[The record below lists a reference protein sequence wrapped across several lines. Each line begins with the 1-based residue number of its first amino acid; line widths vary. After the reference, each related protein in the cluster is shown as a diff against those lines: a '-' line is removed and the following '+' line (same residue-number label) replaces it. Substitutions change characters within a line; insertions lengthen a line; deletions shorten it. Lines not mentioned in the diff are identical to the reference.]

1 MCTFLD
7 ADIHPAGSPS
17 ASEAGSLVMDVD
29 TEADKRY
36 NEAASMSA
44 ADIGDHDDD
53 PECSPG
59 RSYTVTRLPASEHAE
74 LASAVL
80 NSAGP
85 KINCGPVTSEARMG
99 DHHRPVS
106 GDWPADHTAIC

>member
-1 MCTFLD
+1 M
-7 ADIHPAGSPS
+7 
-17 ASEAGSLVMDVD
+17 MDVD

-44 ADIGDHDDD
+44 ADHGDSGAMSDPDDD
-53 PECSPG
+53 G

>member
-1 MCTFLD
+1 
-7 ADIHPAGSPS
+7 
-17 ASEAGSLVMDVD
+17 MDVD

-36 NEAASMSA
+36 SADHGDPGAMS
-44 ADIGDHDDD
+44 DTEREDH
-53 PECSPG
+53 

-85 KINCGPVTSEARMG
+85 KINCPVTTEASHRMNG
-99 DHHRPVS
+99 DHGVTS